1 VALKLKRKVFMRA
14 ELEKRLTTSAEREAV
29 ARELI
34 RDELVA
40 LAAKVTQKRRWLA
53 GCGELVMVI
62 CCCGKGAGGGCSY
75 TRRAF
80 LTLIVTLPRGA
91 L

>member
-40 LAAKVTQKRRWLA
+40 LAAKVTK
-53 GCGELVMVI
+53 
-62 CCCGKGAGGGCSY
+62 KGGGWWDVGSW
-75 TRRAF
+75 
-80 LTLIVTLPRGA
+80 
-91 L
+91 